1 MLMSNPRVPTNPYNT
16 EKPCWTSWHKRDI
29 SVPFKCFFTLENMP
43 LLKLFNPI
51 CTYKKTKMFHYKRE
65 SVEMCVCCRLFIS
78 STMFSVKINMQG
90 TDGILIQPTV
100 IHVHSILFNTCT
112 KNISDLHLLILFPH
126 LPIDVMYPQ
135 IWAFIYSSN
144 SMNDI
149 SQVCNPSWVNQFNV
163 TSCGSSGRVRG
174 GGEKHEIYAAAF
186 GGHLFYDLFLQG
198 RGGPWPPRPPPG
210 SATGYALHV
219 SATTLKQAQLKY
231 AGCRPTCTV
240 HKVPSHV

>member
-16 EKPCWTSWHKRDI
+16 EKPCRTSWHKRDI

-78 STMFSVKINMQG
+78 STMFSVNINMQG

-100 IHVHSILFNTCT
+100 IHVHSILFNMCTEISVTCT
-112 KNISDLHLLILFPH
+112 FLFCFLTYQLMLCIH
-126 LPIDVMYPQ
+126 KYERLFIPQ
-135 IWAFIYSSN
+135 IQWTIFHKFVILLGLIN
-144 SMNDI
+144 S
-149 SQVCNPSWVNQFNV
+149 
-163 TSCGSSGRVRG
+163 T
-174 GGEKHEIYAAAF
+174 
-186 GGHLFYDLFLQG
+186 L
-198 RGGPWPPRPPPG
+198 RP
-210 SATGYALHV
+210 TC
-219 SATTLKQAQLKY
+219 TLKQAQLKY

-240 HKVPSHV
+240 HKVPSHI

>member
-16 EKPCWTSWHKRDI
+16 EKPCRTSRQNRDI
-29 SVPFKCFFTLENMP
+29 SVPFKCFFTLENIP

-51 CTYKKTKMFHYKRE
+51 CTYMYKKTKMFHYKRE

-78 STMFSVKINMQG
+78 STMFSVNINMQG

-100 IHVHSILFNTCT
+100 IHVHSILFNMCT
-112 KNISDLHLLILFPH
+112 KNISNLHLLILFPH
-126 LPIDVMYPQ
+126 LPIDIMYPQ

-163 TSCGSSGRVRG
+163 TP
-174 GGEKHEIYAAAF
+174 YMY
-186 GGHLFYDLFLQG
+186 LLL
-198 RGGPWPPRPPPG
+198 
-210 SATGYALHV
+210 
-219 SATTLKQAQLKY
+219 QLKY
-231 AGCRPTCTV
+231 AGCRLTCTV
-240 HKVPSHV
+240 HKVPSHI